1 MFARCGLVVSCGAHS
16 SLTHSPLALH
26 AIVVV
31 GRYEGENRDRAAADN
46 GTQCAKA
53 GDDVC
58 MTKQRAVKRSA
69 GSVDLTVAGQEVLD
83 GVNSGQEMGVR

>member
-1 MFARCGLVVSCGAHS
+1 MSLFGCRARGAM
-16 SLTHSPLALH
+16 
-26 AIVVV
+26 I
-31 GRYEGENRDRAAADN
+31 YEGENRDRAAADN

>member
-1 MFARCGLVVSCGAHS
+1 MSLFGCRARGAM
-16 SLTHSPLALH
+16 
-26 AIVVV
+26 I
-31 GRYEGENRDRAAADN
+31 YEGENRDRAAADN

-53 GDDVC
+53 GDVCKC